1 MGADCVD
8 DAWIRVIPCR
18 LAVEDREE
26 DVDEACSCARSMID
40 AGVEEEEA
48 LTLLLFFEEA
58 KDAEGTVRD
67 AEVFKI
73 LLIEEVDDAGK
84 AALLLLLSFGAVLAF
99 ARQLVKLRAEDAGG
113 AGRVAVVVADVEAL
127 RTLPVEDV
135 DDADRAAL
143 LLLSFE
149 AVLAFARQSIG
160 LRAED
165 AGGAGRVAV
174 VVADVE
180 ALRTLLVEDVN
191 GANKAA
197 LLLLLFFEAVPALAE
212 LIGLRTEDA
221 GVAEVLMAM
230 LIALPALVLRSGV
243 PSDLSPDAAVA
254 VVALEGGR
262 ITLDAAGEVDRVG
275 CFSIDW
281 TVGLFPV
288 MLALEAASAIS
299 RLVCWR
305 RPEDV
310 SLQYG

>member
-113 AGRVAVVVADVEAL
+113 TARAAVVVADVEAL
-127 RTLPVEDV
+127 KPLLVEDV
-135 DDADRAAL
+135 NDANRAAL

-310 SLQYG
+310 NLQYG

>member
-48 LTLLLFFEEA
+48 VTLLLFFEEA

-73 LLIEEVDDAGK
+73 LLIEEVDDAG
-84 AALLLLLSFGAVLAF
+84 
-99 ARQLVKLRAEDAGG
+99 
-113 AGRVAVVVADVEAL
+113 
-127 RTLPVEDV
+127 
-135 DDADRAAL
+135 
-143 LLLSFE
+143 
-149 AVLAFARQSIG
+149 
-160 LRAED
+160 
-165 AGGAGRVAV
+165 
-174 VVADVE
+174 
-180 ALRTLLVEDVN
+180 
-191 GANKAA
+191 KAA

>member
-1 MGADCVD
+1 MILF
-8 DAWIRVIPCR
+8 DA
-18 LAVEDREE
+18 EEE
-26 DVDEACSCARSMID
+26 DV
-40 AGVEEEEA
+40 
-48 LTLLLFFEEA
+48 TLLLFFEGAE
-58 KDAEGTVRD
+58 DAEGTARVAVVIAD
-67 AEVFKI
+67 AEVLKI
-73 LLIEEVDDAGK
+73 LLIEEVDDAGE
-84 AALLLLLSFGAVLAF
+84 AVLLPLLSFEAVLAF
-99 ARQLVKLRAEDAGG
+99 ARQLIGLRAEDAGG
-113 AGRVAVVVADVEAL
+113 TARVAVVVADVEAL
-127 RTLPVEDV
+127 KPLLVEDV
-135 DDADRAAL
+135 DDANRAALL

-149 AVLAFARQSIG
+149 AVLAFARQLIG
-160 LRAED
+160 LRSED

-191 GANKAA
+191 DANKAA
-197 LLLLLFFEAVPALAE
+197 LLLLLFFGAVLALAE
-212 LIGLRTEDA
+212 LLGLRTEDA

-254 VVALEGGR
+254 IVALEGGR

-281 TVGLFPV
+281 TVGLFLV